1 MIEVIGIENFPIIKK
16 GDSLGE
22 LILASLKKMGIELHE
37 NDILV
42 ITEKIVS
49 KAEGRLV
56 ELKDVVPSEKALKLA
71 EATGKDPRIVEL
83 ILRESC
89 EVLAVGENF
98 IIVETRSGF
107 VMANAG
113 VDESNVDDGTAKL
126 LPLDPDRSAKE
137 IKGYLER
144 KTRRKLGVIISDS
157 LGRPFRH
164 GSIGVAIGA
173 SGLRTLWDRRGEQ
186 DMLGKELM
194 VTRVAVGDCL
204 ASAANL
210 VMGEAAEM
218 IPVVVI
224 RGFDFSGDGNALD
237 LIRPK
242 EQDVFRRK
250 QTP

>member
-1 MIEVIGIENFPIIKK
+1 MIEVTGIENFPIVKK
-16 GDSLGE
+16 GDDLGE
-22 LILASLKKMGIELHE
+22 LILASMKKMEIELLE

-56 ELKDVVPSEKALKLA
+56 ELKDVTPSEKALKLA
-71 EATGKDPRIVEL
+71 EATGKDPRLVEL
-83 ILRESC
+83 ILRESY

-98 IIVETRSGF
+98 IIVETRSGL

-113 VDESNVDDGTAKL
+113 VDESNLEDGVAKL
-126 LPLDPDRSAKE
+126 LPLDPDGSANKLRT
-137 IKGYLER
+137 YLED
-144 KTRRKLGVIISDS
+144 KSGKMLGVIIADS
-157 LGRPFRH
+157 LGRPFRN

-173 SGLRTLWDRRGEQ
+173 SGIRTLWDRRGER
-186 DMLGKELM
+186 DMFGKALQ

-204 ASAANL
+204 ASIANL
-210 VMGEAAEM
+210 VMGEAAEG

-224 RGFDFSGDGNALD
+224 RGFDFSGDGNARD
-237 LIRPK
+237 LLRPK
-242 EQDVFRRK
+242 EQDVFWRK